1 MLTILEG
8 WIHELKIWRS
18 FLILIDATLGVSDE
32 RVQETVDEVRE
43 GPTCPSFEVPTYV
56 IHNSQ
61 T

>member
-32 RVQETVDEVRE
+32 RVQETFVVVRD
-43 GPTCPSFEVPTYV
+43 GPTCPSF
-56 IHNSQ
+56 
-61 T
+61 